1 VPADALIRIRA
12 RGHIGIR
19 LGLGRMRALLS
30 NLDDPQ
36 QGLHGVLVGG
46 TNGKGSVAAMVASM
60 LTAAGYST
68 GQSPSP
74 HLHSYRERVTVD
86 ELPISAHDLDAV
98 LEEVLLAGEPGE
110 AEFGPATEFELMTA
124 AAYLWS
130 ARRAVDV
137 MVMEVGLGGRL
148 DASNA
153 WDPDV
158 AAITNVGLDHQL
170 YLGDTL
176 ISVAEEKAA
185 IIKRGARA
193 VTGARGEALGV
204 IATRAAALDVPLT
217 RCTPL
222 PLAAMD
228 HEGITL
234 EHGRAGRL
242 HLPLLGRHQAGNAAV
257 ALGIVEALDS
267 AAVATVSTNAIRD
280 GLAATRWPGRLE
292 LLEHEGCTV
301 LLDGAH
307 NPDGAAVLAA
317 TVDELAP
324 GLPAGRATLLAGVMA
339 DKEVGEMLA
348 ALTTSDVLRKARFV
362 ATGVPDT
369 ERALAAADL
378 ATMWVDTTGE
388 EADVTQD
395 DPDTA
400 LDHALGIAGS
410 EHGPLVIAGSLY
422 LVGRLRARLV
432 PDAPA
437 DTDA

>member
-1 VPADALIRIRA
+1 
-12 RGHIGIR
+12 
-19 LGLGRMRALLS
+19 
-30 NLDDPQ
+30 
-36 QGLHGVLVGG
+36 
-46 TNGKGSVAAMVASM
+46 MVASM
-60 LTAAGYST
+60 LGAAGYST

-86 ELPISAHDLDAV
+86 GLPISAHDLDAL
-98 LEEVLLAGEPGE
+98 LEEVLLASEPGE

-124 AAYLWS
+124 AAYQWS
-130 ARRAVDV
+130 ARSGVDV

-176 ISVAEEKAA
+176 TSVAEEKAA

-193 VTGARGEALGV
+193 VTGASGEALVV

-234 EHGRAGRL
+234 EHGRTGRL

-348 ALTTSDVLRKARFV
+348 ALTTSDVLRKAHFV

-369 ERALAAADL
+369 DRALAAADL

-388 EADVTQD
+388 EADVAQD

-400 LDHALGIAGS
+400 LDHALGIAGR

-432 PDAPA
+432 PDAPGDA
-437 DTDA
+437 DA